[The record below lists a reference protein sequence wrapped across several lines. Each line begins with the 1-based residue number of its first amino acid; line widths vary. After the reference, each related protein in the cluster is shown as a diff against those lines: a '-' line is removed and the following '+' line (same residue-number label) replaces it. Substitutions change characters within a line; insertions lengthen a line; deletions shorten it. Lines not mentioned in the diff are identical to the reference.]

1 MNFEYRAKNK
11 DGEELTGSVEAD
23 SKGEALLKLQQRDL
37 YVMDVEE
44 KKMPFFQREFDINL
58 SFFESVSSTDLIMFC
73 RQLGIMLDSQ
83 VGIIDSLKIL
93 TDQIEKKTF
102 REVIEDVTQRVEEG
116 EPFSEALEK
125 HDDIFSSFFIGA
137 IESGEAS
144 GNLAES
150 LQYLEEHIER
160 NSTFKKK
167 LIGAMIY
174 PLFIIFVFG
183 FVVAFLLIYVI
194 PDLVE
199 MMEELEAEMPF
210 VTELVISAS
219 DFVVNWGLLSLIVII
234 VSLVSFFKAIKT
246 EKGKEIFDDVLL
258 KIPIFGSFAKK
269 VYLTYF
275 SESLSTLISSGLDIA
290 KALEVTENIVG
301 NKTYKKSVTQTKQD
315 VREGEDISTSLKKNP
330 KLYPNLVTQMIV
342 VGERTGE
349 MERILKSIV
358 RLYRDEVERAMES
371 YIKMAE
377 PILIIL
383 LGAVVGGL
391 VLAVLLPIYNVGMGI

>member
-301 NKTYKKSVTQTKQD
+301 NETYKKSVTQTKQD